1 MKHYTLGDKKQRKR
15 IPDISE
21 ALERDRKLGKFDIK
35 PETTKEPAEKPT
47 IITPKQGMIYLPSL
61 NLNFAKQRTHTGLN
75 WYDTH
80 KELHKINQRMPTIP
94 ELIAYIK
101 FLQTDYQTVDKQE
114 ADSIL
119 DDILTVKSPWRAEW
133 LDADFKV
140 KNKQLYINY
149 NHYTDSAGNL
159 LPKNT
164 EKLEACLMTDKL
176 PGIDLQD
183 WLDNPTSQGLPRP
196 NINEGSLFYWYPRS
210 DNISVARF
218 YAGSDR
224 AFLGCNRNPRALD
237 ASLGVFACAEGA
249 CA

>member
-1 MKHYTLGDKKQRKR
+1 MKHHTLGDKKQRKR

-35 PETTKEPAEKPT
+35 PETTEEPAEEPT

-61 NLNFAKQRTHTGLN
+61 NLNFAKQRTHKGLN
-75 WYDTH
+75 WYDAH
-80 KELHKINQRMPTIP
+80 KELQNQNLKMPTIP
-94 ELIAYIK
+94 EFIAYIK
-101 FLQTDYQTVDKQE
+101 YLQTDYQTIDKLE

-119 DDILTVKSPWRAEW
+119 DDILTVRIPWRSEW

-140 KNKQLYINY
+140 KNNQLYVHY

-159 LPKNT
+159 LPRNT
-164 EKLEACLMTDKL
+164 EKLEACLMTDKN

-210 DNISVARF
+210 DNISVARVDADSDG
-218 YAGSDR
+218 AGLDC
-224 AFLGCNRNPRALD
+224 GRNPQDHA
-237 ASLGVFACAEGA
+237 ASLGVFACAENSH
-249 CA
+249 